1 MDGYKT
7 AGRAGATM
15 ARINS
20 PSIALMDLP
29 DGSCCLSCIA
39 MSSATSRVSTSG
51 LNEAQYKAVFHR
63 GGPLL
68 VLAGAGSGKTR
79 VITERIAALI
89 ERDVPDDAITSVTF
103 TNKAAREMRERLA
116 ARLGEKSKKLRICT
130 FHALGLAIVREDA
143 AKVGCKA
150 NLSVFSGAEQRSCMR
165 SVLQDM
171 KLPSDSD
178 QVERLISRVSM
189 LKSGMLD
196 DHEGSLARVRERYD
210 ELLRKMN
217 AVDFDDL
224 MVLPITLLSD
234 HADIRARWQMRA
246 RHFLV
251 DEYQDSSRV
260 QYELVRLLVPTNGN
274 LTVVGDDDQ
283 SIYGWRGAEVKNLF
297 QLERDYPTLTVIR
310 LEENYRSTG
319 MILNAAN
326 SLIANN
332 AERLGKTLRSN
343 LGPGKS
349 VRVWESPN
357 PEEEGERIAGDI
369 RTQRAVSGSGEDN
382 SGAGALK
389 WDDFC
394 VLYRAGYQSRP
405 IELALRAANIPYHVS
420 GGLSFFDRAEIQ
432 DTLAYLRLISNVSD
446 DLAFMRAISRPRRG
460 VGDKALGDIGS
471 FSQEHRCS
479 LLDACLDER
488 FDHRLVH
495 TLKEF
500 GDMIIGLE
508 HMFTHGEPDDAFDAL
523 MDRSLLIAAIE
534 NEAADEKESQRRLGN
549 ILELRRWWI
558 THAEQGGSLADFLQK
573 IFLMADKEDDDPS
586 GQVRLMTVHA
596 AKGLE
601 FSHVYVVGMEDGSF
615 PHKSAIEENRM
626 EEERRLMYVAMTRA
640 RYRLTL
646 SRARVRS
653 RFGQKEKTV
662 PSPFL
667 SEPDQETLWYV
678 DRDTETEE
686 AQEEVLDSMAAM
698 LARLE
703 AAASK

>member
-1 MDGYKT
+1 
-7 AGRAGATM
+7 
-15 ARINS
+15 
-20 PSIALMDLP
+20 
-29 DGSCCLSCIA
+29 
-39 MSSATSRVSTSG
+39 MSSIGSASTTSG
-51 LNEAQYKAVFHR
+51 LNEAQYKAVHYR

-79 VITERIAALI
+79 VITERIAALV

-116 ARLGEKSKKLRICT
+116 ARLGEKAKKLRICT
-130 FHALGLAIVREDA
+130 FHALGLAMVREDA
-143 AKVGCKA
+143 DLIGCKP
-150 NLSVFSGAEQRSCMR
+150 NLSIFAGGEQRSAMR

-178 QVERLISRVSM
+178 QVDRLLARVSM
-189 LKSGMLD
+189 LKNGMLD
-196 DHEGSLARVRERYD
+196 EGDGSLSRVRQRYD
-210 ELLRKMN
+210 DLLRKMN

-224 MVLPITLLSD
+224 MVLPIWLLSE
-234 HADIRARWQMRA
+234 HEGIRAKWQARA
-246 RHFLV
+246 RHFLI

-260 QYELVRLLVPTNGN
+260 QYELVRLLVPDNGN

-332 AERLGKTLRSN
+332 SERLGKTLRSN
-343 LGPGKS
+343 LGQGKS

-369 RTQRAVSGSGEDN
+369 KTQRAVSGSGADS

-394 VLYRAGYQSRP
+394 VLYRASYQSRP
-405 IELALRAANIPYHVS
+405 IELALRASGIPYHVS

-432 DTLAYLRLISNVSD
+432 DTLSYLRLIANFSD

-460 VGDKALGDIGS
+460 IGDKALGDIGG
-471 FSQEHRCS
+471 FAQEHRCS
-479 LLDACLDER
+479 LLEACLDER
-488 FDHRLVH
+488 LDHRLSH
-495 TLKEF
+495 TLREF
-500 GDMIIGLE
+500 GDMIVGLE

-534 NEAADEKESQRRLGN
+534 NEAADEKESERRLGN
-549 ILELRRWWI
+549 IYELRRWWV
-558 THAEQGGSLADFLQK
+558 THAEQDGSLTDFLQK
-573 IFLMADKEDDDPS
+573 VFLLADKEDDDPS

-601 FSHVYVVGMEDGSF
+601 FAHVYVVGMEEGSF
-615 PHKSAIEENRM
+615 PHKSALEENRM

-640 RYRLTL
+640 RFRLTL

-653 RFGQKEKTV
+653 RFGQKEKTA

-667 SEPDQETLWYV
+667 KEPDQETLWWV

-686 AQEEVLDSMAAM
+686 AQEEVVDSMAAM

-703 AAASK
+703 AAARAK

>member
-1 MDGYKT
+1 M
-7 AGRAGATM
+7 
-15 ARINS
+15 
-20 PSIALMDLP
+20 
-29 DGSCCLSCIA
+29 
-39 MSSATSRVSTSG
+39 
-51 LNEAQYKAVFHR
+51 
-63 GGPLL
+63 L

-79 VITERIAALI
+79 VITERIAALV

-143 AKVGCKA
+143 DLIGCKT
-150 NLSVFSGAEQRSCMR
+150 NLSIFSGAEQRAAMR

-171 KLPSDSD
+171 KLPSDAD
-178 QVERLISRVSM
+178 QVDRLISRVSM
-189 LKSGMLD
+189 LKNAMLD
-196 DHEGSLARVRERYD
+196 DTDGSLSKVRERYD
-210 ELLRKMN
+210 ALLRKMN

-224 MVLPITLLSD
+224 MVLPIRLLSE
-234 HADIRARWQMRA
+234 HEGIRAKWQART
-246 RHFLV
+246 RHFLI

-260 QYELVRLLVPTNGN
+260 QYDLVRLLVPEHGN

-297 QLERDYPTLTVIR
+297 QLERDYPSLTVIR

-332 AERLGKTLRSN
+332 SERLGKTLRSN
-343 LGPGKS
+343 LGQGKS

-369 RTQRAVSGSGEDN
+369 KTQRAVSGSGVVSLN
-382 SGAGALK
+382 AKSLK

-394 VLYRAGYQSRP
+394 VLYRASYQSRP
-405 IELALRAANIPYHVS
+405 IEMALRSANIPYHVS

-432 DTLAYLRLISNVSD
+432 DVLAYLRLIANFSD
-446 DLAFMRAISRPRRG
+446 DLAFMRAVSKPRRG

-471 FSQEHRCS
+471 FSQVHGCS
-479 LLDACLDER
+479 LLEACLDEKL
-488 FDHRLVH
+488 DHRLSH
-495 TLKEF
+495 MLREF
-500 GDMIIGLE
+500 GDMIVGLE
-508 HMFTHGEPDDAFDAL
+508 HIFLNGEPDDAFDAL
-523 MDRSLLIAAIE
+523 MDRSLLTAAME
-534 NEAADEKESQRRLGN
+534 KDGEDEKVKERRIAN
-549 ILELRRWWI
+549 VNELRRWWLS
-558 THAEQGGSLADFLQK
+558 HAEDGGSLTDFLQK
-573 IFLMADKEDDDPS
+573 VFLLADKEDDDPS

-601 FSHVYVVGMEDGSF
+601 FSHVYVIGMEEGSF
-615 PHKSAIEENRM
+615 PHKSALEENRM

-653 RFGQKEKTV
+653 RFGQKEKTA

-667 SEPDQETLWYV
+667 KEPDQETLWWV
-678 DRDTETEE
+678 DRDTDTEE
-686 AQEEVLDSMAAM
+686 AQEEVIDSMAAM
-698 LARLE
+698 RARLE
-703 AAASK
+703 AAAQSK